1 MFSFSYMSKV
11 PGESAYNTILN
22 TVIVFRPMQDL

>member
-11 PGESAYNTILN
+11 LGESAYNAILN
-22 TVIVFRPMQDL
+22 TVIVFRPMKDL